1 MEDFSNKPLDVDT
14 LPDYEKVPLNTMH
27 KDYLKVM
34 YFSVGI
40 FMMILALGLI
50 IFYVFNSFI
59 SEYILVFSG
68 LYFAFLGLNFWLTR
82 LRFKKRGYAL
92 REKDIIY
99 QRGVLSTHTTIV
111 PFNRIQHVAI
121 NEPVI
126 LRLFDLAALQI
137 YTAGGS
143 SSDLQLSGLTKA
155 QAHKIKSF
163 LMLEIAS
170 EVEAPEMSTIDT
182 LVKETPDKDG
192 TLTTL
197 RADE

>member
-14 LPDYEKVPLNTMH
+14 LPDYEVVPLNAMH

-34 YFSVGI
+34 YFSVGV

-50 IFYVFNSFI
+50 IFYVFNPFV
-59 SEYILVFSG
+59 SENILVFSG
-68 LYFAFLGLNFWLTR
+68 LYFAFLMLNFWLTR

-99 QRGVLSTHTTIV
+99 QRGVLATHTTIV

-163 LMLEIAS
+163 LMLEIS
-170 EVEAPEMSTIDT
+170 DEV
-182 LVKETPDKDG
+182 VKSS
-192 TLTTL
+192 
-197 RADE
+197 